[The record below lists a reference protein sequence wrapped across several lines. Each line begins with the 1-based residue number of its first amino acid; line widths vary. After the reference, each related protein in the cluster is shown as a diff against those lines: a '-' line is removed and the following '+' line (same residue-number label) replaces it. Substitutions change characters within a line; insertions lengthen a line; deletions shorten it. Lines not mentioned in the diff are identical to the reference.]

1 MSPLLLEYVNVEEE
15 EEEEKEDEGEGEE
28 APGETVVKNEP

>member
-1 MSPLLLEYVNVEEE
+1 MSPLLLEYVNVEE